1 MNARAIVITVTWRRL
16 VVIQKV
22 HLPVAVTTDTPEM
35 ASNVQ
40 VCSLHIDLTVQDVG
54 KIWLDNYKLPGLKL
68 KPLESI
74 HSLFAINEIKQTQ
87 KQP

>member
-1 MNARAIVITVTWRRL
+1 MLMNAQAIVITVTWRRL

-54 KIWLDNYKLPGLKL
+54 KI
-68 KPLESI
+68 
-74 HSLFAINEIKQTQ
+74 
-87 KQP
+87 